1 MTFRAAALLVA
12 TLVLAGCAGPGVAAH
27 GRSTYSSAV
36 ARICAGSLLF
46 AGSHEIGTRAGA
58 IAVSKDIRRTGLHRL
73 RLVDRIT
80 KPRATAMLD
89 ARWIALERRLVG
101 VYAATYLRIWYVI
114 ERYETPGR
122 RASLPA
128 RLRALIDLPRPL
140 ERRAR
145 QLEERLHI
153 PDCTGGISPGGVAA
167 P

>member
-1 MTFRAAALLVA
+1 MTIRAAALLA
-12 TLVLAGCAGPGVAAH
+12 ASAVLASCAGSGAAAH

-36 ARICAGSLLF
+36 GRLCAGSLLF

-58 IAVSKDIRRTGLHRL
+58 IAVSKDIRRTGLRRL
-73 RLVDRIT
+73 RLVDRIA
-80 KPRATAMLD
+80 KPRTTATLD
-89 ARWIALERRLVG
+89 ARWIGLERRLVG
-101 VYAATYLRIWYVI
+101 LYAATYLRIWYVI

-145 QLEERLHI
+145 RLEERLHV
-153 PDCTGGISPGGVAA
+153 PDCTGGISPGGVPA